1 MEHYLNFNDFTVK
14 ILPAIDKRSL
24 LTEISRKIFKG
35 TDSGLQF
42 LGSRTHLRSK
52 NPPGVIFD
60 VLQDVPN
67 FFIKVHSLVG

>member
-42 LGSRTHLRSK
+42 LGSRTHLQA
-52 NPPGVIFD
+52 N
-60 VLQDVPN
+60 LY
-67 FFIKVHSLVG
+67 L